1 MKITFT
7 LIAFVA
13 AAIAAP
19 IANPEAAPAAEAAP
33 VAEPEAQGTY
43 ASYGMRCFH
52 CSRDDADLC
61 LQSC

>member
-1 MKITFT
+1 MKITFAF
-7 LIAFVA
+7 LAFVT

-43 ASYGMRCFH
+43 ASYGTRY
-52 CSRDDADLC
+52 L
-61 LQSC
+61 